1 MEHKCKWGI
10 SLILTQYWYFFPQ
23 TYVIF
28 KGFRKYFLVKQ
39 LYLICSEYNYIG
51 ETDRLILLYVALA
64 YTYIY
69 AQNTIHWYAYMEDL
83 QKSIIQLFGDISI
96 GTLRTSQG
104 FQNLRYM
111 AKQLAYVRKKM
122 VQHFWRIFKSQFLP
136 SILFWLSK
144 RQYRR

>member
-122 VQHFWRIFKSQFLP
+122 VQHFWRILKTQFLP